1 MTSDQ
6 MISTY
11 FETDTL
17 QDLPRDRFIDGA
29 FVPSGGGNRLE
40 GAVRRMQTSLCKD
53 NEAALCACARRRHL
67 ARAAARLSLKLVLS
81 N

>member
-40 GAVRRMQTSLCKD
+40 GAVRRMRTSFCKD
-53 NEAALCACARRRHL
+53 NEAALYAMP
-67 ARAAARLSLKLVLS
+67 

>member
-1 MTSDQ
+1 MMTSDQ

-40 GAVRRMQTSLCKD
+40 GAVRRMRTSLCKD
-53 NEAALCACARRRHL
+53 NEAAVYAMP
-67 ARAAARLSLKLVLS
+67 